1 MRLRHLAIVA
11 TACAAPLAA
20 HADNIDS
27 LQLLNQHE
35 FRLLSE
41 DLGAALSYKGLV
53 PAEPLGITGFDLG
66 FGVTGTSL
74 KHQELLSKAGS
85 GADVSGTLPV
95 PTVRFY
101 KGLPLDIDVGLMYSA
116 VPSSNIKLYGGEL
129 RWAVMPGSTLLPA
142 VAVRAST
149 TRLSGVDQ
157 LDLSTTSLD
166 VSVSKG
172 FAMLTPYGGV
182 GQVWTR
188 STPKGVPT
196 LAGESFT
203 QTKVFAGVNINLG
216 VNLAVEVDNTGGI
229 NTYGVKLG
237 ARF

>member
-1 MRLRHLAIVA
+1 MQIRHLALAIA
-11 TACAAPLAA
+11 ACAAPLAA
-20 HADNIDS
+20 QADDIDS
-27 LQLLNQHE
+27 LQLLTQHE

-41 DLGAALSYKGLV
+41 DLGAALSYKALV

-66 FGVTGTSL
+66 FGITGTSL
-74 KHQELLSKAGS
+74 KHDDLLSKAGS

-95 PTVRFY
+95 PTVRFQ
-101 KGLPLDIDVGLMYSA
+101 KGLPLDIDIGVMYSA
-116 VPSSNIKLYGGEL
+116 VPSSNIRLYGGEL
-129 RWAVMPGSTLLPA
+129 RWAFMPGNTLMPA

-157 LDLSTTSLD
+157 LDLSTTGLD
-166 VSVSKG
+166 VSISKG

-188 STPKGVPT
+188 ATPKGVPT
-196 LAGESFT
+196 LTRESFT
-203 QTKVFAGVNINLG
+203 QTKVFAGVNVNLG
-216 VNLAVEVDNTGGI
+216 VNLAFEVDNTGGV
-229 NTYGVKLG
+229 TSYGVKLG